1 MRRFLAI
8 AGTTLLLA
16 ASTTAA
22 ATDWVEG
29 THYFLIEPALPTHVA
44 PGKIEVLEVFSYAC
58 PACNEFYPTVDK
70 LKASLPANAQMV
82 FLPAGFRPDED
93 WDVFQRAYITAQA
106 LGVADQAH
114 DAMFDAVWKNGELAT
129 IDPATHGL
137 KEHLPDIHD
146 LAKFY
151 SRYPGVTVA
160 KFVATAASMPVEYQM
175 ELADQEIAAGKVEGT
190 PTIIVN
196 GRYRLDVRSARG
208 YGAVIDL
215 VQYLIAKGTA

>member
-1 MRRFLAI
+1 MRRFL
-8 AGTTLLLA
+8 TTVCPALLLTGSA
-16 ASTTAA
+16 VAA
-22 ATDWVEG
+22 AADWVEG
-29 THYFLIEPALPTHVA
+29 SNYFLIEPALPTHVA

-82 FLPAGFRPDED
+82 YLPAGFRPDED

-106 LGVADQAH
+106 LGVAEQAH
-114 DAMFDAVWKNGELAT
+114 DAVFDAVWKSGELAT

-137 KEHLPDIHD
+137 KEHLPDIRD

-151 SRYPGVTVA
+151 SHYPGVTVA
-160 KFVATAASMPVEYQM
+160 KFVATATSMPVDYQM
-175 ELADQEIAAGKVEGT
+175 LLADQEIAAGKVEGT

-208 YGAVIDL
+208 YGALIEL
-215 VQYLIAKGTA
+215 VQFLIAKGAS

>member
-8 AGTTLLLA
+8 VCTTLLLT
-16 ASTTAA
+16 ASTVAA
-22 ATDWVEG
+22 ATEWVEG

-44 PGKIEVLEVFSYAC
+44 PGKVEVLEVFSYAC

-93 WDVFQRAYITAQA
+93 WDVFQRAYLTAQA
-106 LGVADQAH
+106 LGVAAQAH
-114 DAMFDAVWKNGELAT
+114 DAVFDAVWKSGELAT

-137 KEHLPDIHD
+137 KEHLPDIRD

-160 KFVATAASMPVEYQM
+160 KFVATATSMPVEYQM

-215 VQYLIAKGTA
+215 VQFLIAKGPA

>member
-1 MRRFLAI
+1 MRGFLAI
-8 AGTTLLLA
+8 LSATLLL
-16 ASTTAA
+16 TAGNG
-22 ATDWVEG
+22 ATAMDWVEG
-29 THYFLIEPALPTHVA
+29 THYFRIEPALPTHVA

-58 PACNEFYPTVDK
+58 PACNEFYPTADK
-70 LKASLPANAQMV
+70 LKAGLPANAQMV

-114 DAMFDAVWKNGELAT
+114 DAVFDAVWKSGELAVL
-129 IDPATHGL
+129 DPATHGL
-137 KEHLPDIHD
+137 REHMPDIHA

-151 SRYPGVTVA
+151 SRFPGVTVA

-175 ELADQEIAAGKVEGT
+175 DLANEEIAAGKVGGT

-196 GRYRLDVRSARG
+196 GRYRLDVRSAG
-208 YGAVIDL
+208 GQGALIDL
-215 VQYLIAKGTA
+215 VQFLIAKGP

>member
-8 AGTTLLLA
+8 VGTTLLLT
-16 ASTTAA
+16 ASTVAA

-29 THYFLIEPALPTHVA
+29 THYFLIDPALPTHVA

-93 WDVFQRAYITAQA
+93 WDVFQRAYFTAQA
-106 LGVADQAH
+106 LGVAGQAH
-114 DAMFDAVWKNGELAT
+114 DAMFDAVWKSGELAT

-137 KEHLPDIHD
+137 KEHLPDIRD

-160 KFVATAASMPVEYQM
+160 KFVATATSMPVEYQM
-175 ELADQEIAAGKVEGT
+175 ELADREIAAGKVEGT

-196 GRYRLDVRSARG
+196 GKYRLDVRSAKG

-215 VQYLIAKGTA
+215 VQFLIAKNP